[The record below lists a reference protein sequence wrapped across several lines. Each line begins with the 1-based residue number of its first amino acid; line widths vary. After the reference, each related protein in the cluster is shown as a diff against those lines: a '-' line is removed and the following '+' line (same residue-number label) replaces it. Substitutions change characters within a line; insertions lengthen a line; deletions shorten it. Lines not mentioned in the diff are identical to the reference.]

1 MDKLNDLFGPSKDE
15 LIANYLFQLDRWLKA
30 DPRAQEK
37 SDALKAK
44 DEAVMALAAVGLAP
58 GQVDQKIVFTL
69 KGLEHEID
77 SGSNGISGGVTS
89 AGAGV

>member
-30 DPRAQEK
+30 DPRSQEK

-44 DEAVMALAAVGLAP
+44 EEAVKALADVGLAP
-58 GQVDQKIVFTL
+58 GQVDQVTVFTL

-77 SGSNGISGGVTS
+77 SGSNGISGGGDI